1 MLLTKIPRASAAT
14 SYTDLLITSMIAP
27 FSAKLIFSGITI
39 HLIKGPSVSRLR
51 PISIFYDLRLHM
63 MFPEFKFMVLFEF
76 KY

>member
-39 HLIKGPSVSRLR
+39 HLIKGPSVPRLR
-51 PISIFYDLRLHM
+51 PISILYDLRHM
-63 MFPEFKFMVLFEF
+63 VFPEFKFMVLFEF